1 MQSIINRFPV
11 VKSPYRQALLAMG
24 CMGLFVVPA
33 LFVRVTSHSRKGSE
47 QVWMPASAIAKR
59 CCVRPWRLPL
69 GEAQIAPASL
79 IQTAITQNSTG
90 GVDADKVKVL
100 QVPNQGKGRLFI
112 FDFQSVQLCGAGGC
126 LYAIYQESGNLL
138 LTVLADPKLPKGE
151 ALFKVDDV
159 VRNGFSC
166 LVITQT
172 TTSVQTVLRTQYCYQ
187 GTGFVR
193 VNEVL
198 TQVGQGL
205 N

>member
-1 MQSIINRFPV
+1 MQSILHRFPV

-47 QVWMPASAIAKR
+47 QVWMLASA
-59 CCVRPWRLPL
+59 
-69 GEAQIAPASL
+69 IAPASL
-79 IQTAITQNSTG
+79 IQTAISQNSTG
-90 GVDADKVKVL
+90 GVNPDKVKVL

-112 FDFQSVQLCGAGGC
+112 FDFQSVQLCGKGGC
-126 LYAIYQESGNLL
+126 LYAIYHESGNLL
-138 LTVLADPKLPKGE
+138 LSVLADPKLPKGE

-172 TTSVQTVLRTQYCYQ
+172 TTSAQTVSRTQYCYQ

-193 VNEVL
+193 VNEAL
-198 TQVGQGL
+198 THVGQGL

>member
-1 MQSIINRFPV
+1 M
-11 VKSPYRQALLAMG
+11 A
-24 CMGLFVVPA
+24 
-33 LFVRVTSHSRKGSE
+33 
-47 QVWMPASAIAKR
+47 ASA
-59 CCVRPWRLPL
+59 
-69 GEAQIAPASL
+69 IAPASL
-79 IQTAITQNSTG
+79 IQTAISQNSTG
-90 GVDADKVKVL
+90 GVNLDKVKVL

-126 LYAIYQESGNLL
+126 LYAIYHESESGNLL

-172 TTSVQTVLRTQYCYQ
+172 TTSAQTLSRTQYCYQ
-187 GTGFVR
+187 SIGFVR